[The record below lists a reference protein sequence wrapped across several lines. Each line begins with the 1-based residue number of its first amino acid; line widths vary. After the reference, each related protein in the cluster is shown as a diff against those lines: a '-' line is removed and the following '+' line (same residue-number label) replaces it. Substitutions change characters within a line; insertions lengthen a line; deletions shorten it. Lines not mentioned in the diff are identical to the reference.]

1 MIGISDT
8 ATLTLRK
15 ILGNGVT
22 YAVPKFQRDY
32 SWYTENWD
40 DFWQDIENLYKN
52 IEKAHYMGYLVFQT
66 FDNKAYA
73 IIDGQQRITT
83 ISILIMTALKRLKDL
98 EEENIEPENNKK
110 RREQLQNM
118 YIGYLD
124 PVTLIASNK
133 LTLNHNN
140 NDFYKR
146 YMIPLEEFPKRG
158 LNSSEKLMKSC
169 FDWYYQKILNFN
181 DGSEIAKFVDTIADK
196 LFFTVITVND
206 ELNAYKVFET
216 LNARGVQLSSA
227 DLLKNYLFSVV
238 DPNTNNK
245 KGQELNELETLWTN
259 IVSKLGVEKIQD
271 FLRYYWNS
279 KNKTVRK
286 NELFKAMKNNI
297 KTKKEVFSFL
307 RDVLKKADVYVA
319 LLNPYDEF
327 WLVVR
332 DKDGVEYKNKI
343 VKALTELTLFG
354 AKQPLSLLISG
365 YSNLSIKEFIKLV
378 ECIAVIYFRYNII
391 GGLNPNDEENVFNN
405 LAIKINDS
413 KKFDRQVLKEIYHPD
428 ELFKPDFSNIELKNT
443 SRNRKI
449 IKYILTNIENFET
462 NTKYD
467 ITDEQNTIEHILPEN
482 PDESWGL
489 EDGLAE
495 RYIYRLGNLAL
506 LEKNKNKD
514 IQNLPYFKKREVFA
528 SSSFKTTKDIADI
541 YSDWTID
548 NIVKRQGTMAKKA
561 VNIWKIDF

>member
-8 ATLTLRK
+8 ATLTMRK

-32 SWYTENWD
+32 SWENENWD
-40 DFWQDIENLYKN
+40 DFWLDIDNLYKN
-52 IEKAHYMGYLVFQT
+52 LENAHYMGYLVFQT
-66 FDNKAYA
+66 SDNKSYA

-98 EEENIEPENNKK
+98 EEEHIEPENNKK
-110 RREQLQNM
+110 RREQLQNT

-146 YMIPLEEFPKRG
+146 YMIPLEEFPRRG

-169 FDWYYQKILNFN
+169 FDWYYQKMINFT
-181 DGSEIAKFVDTIADK
+181 DGAEIAKFIDTIADK

-238 DPNTNNK
+238 DPNTDNK
-245 KGQELNELETLWTN
+245 KDQELNELENLWAN
-259 IVSKLGVEKIQD
+259 LISKLGPEKIQD

-286 NELFKAMKNNI
+286 NELFKAMRNSI
-297 KTKKEVFSFL
+297 KIKKEVFVFL
-307 RDVLKKADVYVA
+307 RDAINKADVYVA

-327 WLVVR
+327 WLS
-332 DKDGVEYKNKI
+332 VEDKNKI
-343 VKALTELTLFG
+343 VKALTELELFG

-365 YSNLSIKEFIKLV
+365 YFNLSIKDFVKLI

-391 GGLNPNDEENVFNN
+391 GGLNPNDEENVFNS
-405 LAIKINDS
+405 LAVKINNS
-413 KKFDRQVLKEIYHPD
+413 KKFDKQALKEIYHPD
-428 ELFKPDFSNIELKNT
+428 KLFKADFANIRLKNT

-449 IKYILTNIENFET
+449 IKYILTNIENFDT

-467 ITDEQNTIEHILPEN
+467 IMDEQNTIEHILPEN
-482 PDESWGL
+482 PNESWNI
-489 EDGLAE
+489 EDSKAE
-495 RYIYRLGNLAL
+495 NFIYRLGNLSL

-514 IQNLPYFKKREVFA
+514 IQNLPYCKKKEVFA
-528 SSSFKTTKDIADI
+528 LSSFKMTKDIADI

-548 NIVKRQGTMAKKA
+548 SIVKRQESMAEKA
-561 VNIWKIDF
+561 VRVWKIDF